1 MIKRFTS
8 RISKFPE
15 VQAIIRRDDNITI
28 VVDEA
33 KAKTYIRINSMID
46 MVNKKLYFGK
56 NIEASV
62 RDDFPKDE
70 FQHLLRKP
78 SVTYVRDDIVLKSRT
93 ELKSNENK

>member
-15 VQAIIRRDDNITI
+15 VQAVIRKEDHITI

-62 RDDFPKDE
+62 RDDFPPDE
-70 FQHLLRKP
+70 FQHILRKP
-78 SVTYVRDDIVLKSRT
+78 TVTYIRDDIVLKSGT
-93 ELKSNENK
+93 ELKSDENK